1 VITTPEVPSI
11 LVGLG
16 PFGARVVERV
26 LRERG
31 AAKDDEALL
40 ASIVIPSGI
49 VAGEVADRVLACAR
63 ELLAHRRMVVARDRR
78 SAEGLTRLHVFVI
91 ANLGEPE
98 AGVALGDV
106 LGGIEQRLLG
116 KLGPIFEGF
125 RTGTERNLVVLPL
138 CAMPHPAASEHGEE
152 LVRLVRSISARI
164 ARTPARQRAVPQLFL
179 IEDVAEFSVLGAGEL
194 EQCVRNF
201 LTLLLYS
208 LSAVDRVAALL
219 YGETPE
225 EPLATFVCAAAELP
239 REALGVYARDMV
251 ALEVVDAVIE
261 RTSAA
266 SQDVDLGS
274 GLRDAD
280 ALEEVELAAF
290 DVPRDADRDVLELLS
305 RYAPSV
311 SRDPEPT
318 WWERSETIRERYG
331 PDPRDASLIE
341 PQPPPEPPVGWSLAR
356 MREIESTWRL
366 LQRRRFDDLIAG
378 ERERIAA
385 DRDRTLSR
393 IHAKVDDALFA
404 DPSPEAFAKASTLV
418 RRMERAVALRLEDA
432 LRDRDA
438 ALPVEPPSFEAFRTA
453 HAAFLDSARAR
464 PDLGQMVLWGLLFVA
479 AVTVLSPIAL
489 RALADAL
496 FVDRTAWYEPLL
508 RDHGWLTALVV
519 STLGAGLFLGAR
531 YRRAHLALR
540 TAFHAMYDA
549 LERTVT
555 ATRDSVLEYFAT
567 RLRLAREVARVEAL
581 LAVRSAVLGDIERL
595 TLVDRAARKARSRL
609 LEALREI
616 GVERDERGRVSTA
629 RLFGR
634 GLSGRS
640 LSGPSPSGGG
650 DEALIESLLPPES
663 PVFLQSYIPPESRD
677 ARVRDVL
684 FTMAR
689 DDDYKRRWREEVPF
703 SSVESLRRAA
713 LPHAEPAAQ
722 WDPLEMPESAQ
733 ATARALAAFARRQ
746 ARSLHVA
753 LNVSGHEVRD
763 PTGTSSVL
771 EGVLIV
777 PPRAYDEVRRLLAEE
792 GAAGRARIP
801 VHRGVDPDRAFY
813 VLSVGD
819 IHDDAVASLALT
831 EAPLRFE
838 VEDEE
843 RAS

>member
-31 AAKDDEALL
+31 ADAAPGGAGQEGDDEALL
-40 ASIVIPSGI
+40 ASVVVPTGI
-49 VAGEVADRVLACAR
+49 AASAIADRVLGAAR
-63 ELLAHRRMVVARDRR
+63 ELLSHRRMVVARDRR
-78 SAEGLTRLHVFVI
+78 SAEGLTRLHVFVV
-91 ANLGEPE
+91 ANFGDGEAGAALGETLS
-98 AGVALGDV
+98 A
-106 LGGIEQRLLG
+106 IERRLLG
-116 KLGPIFEGF
+116 QLGPIFEGF

-138 CAMPHPAASEHGEE
+138 CAMPHPAASEEGPE
-152 LVRLVRSISARI
+152 LVGRVRALSARI
-164 ARTPARQRAVPQLFL
+164 AGTPARQRAVPQLFL

-194 EQCVRNF
+194 EQCMRNF

-208 LSAVDRVAALL
+208 LSAVERVSALL
-219 YGETPE
+219 YGEAPD
-225 EPLATFVCAAAELP
+225 EPLATFVCAVSELP
-239 REALGVYARDMV
+239 REALAVYARDTV
-251 ALEVVDAVIE
+251 ALEVIDAVLE

-280 ALEEVELAAF
+280 ALEKVELAAF

-311 SRDPEPT
+311 SRDPEPA
-318 WWERSETIRERYG
+318 WWEPSESIRERYG
-331 PDPRDASLIE
+331 PDPCDASLVK
-341 PQPPPEPPVGWSLAR
+341 PQPAPEPPVGWSLAR

-366 LQRRRFDDLIAG
+366 LQRRRFDDLISG

-385 DRDRTLSR
+385 ERDSTLRSIQR
-393 IHAKVDDALFA
+393 KVDDALFA
-404 DPSPEAFAKASTLV
+404 DPSPEAFAKATTLV
-418 RRMERAVALRLEDA
+418 RRMERAVSLRLEDA
-432 LRDRDA
+432 IRDRDA
-438 ALPVEPPSFEAFRTA
+438 ALPVEPPSFEAFRDA
-453 HAAFLDSARAR
+453 HAAFMDSARRR
-464 PDLGQMVLWGLLFVA
+464 PDLGRMVLWGLAFVA
-479 AVTVLSPIAL
+479 AVTVLAPIAL

-496 FVDRTAWYEPLL
+496 GVGPEEWYEPLL
-508 RDHGWLTALVV
+508 RDRAALTAAIV
-519 STLGAGLFLGAR
+519 SALGAGGFLGLR
-531 YRRAHLALR
+531 YRRAHLELR
-540 TAFHAMYDA
+540 AAFHAMYDA

-555 ATRDSVLEYFAT
+555 NTRDSVLEYFAT

-609 LEALREI
+609 LESLRDV
-616 GVERDERGRVSTA
+616 GVERDARGRVSTA

-634 GLSGRS
+634 G
-640 LSGPSPSGGG
+640 
-650 DEALIESLLPPES
+650 DEALIESLLPPET
-663 PVFLQSYIPPESRD
+663 PFFLESYIPPEMRD
-677 ARVRDVL
+677 GRVRDVL

-703 SSVESLRRAA
+703 TSVESLRRAA
-713 LPHAEPAAQ
+713 WPHAEPAAQ
-722 WDPLEMPESAQ
+722 WDPLEMPESAA

-763 PTGTSSVL
+763 PTGTNSVL
-771 EGVLIV
+771 EGALVV
-777 PPRAYDEVRRLLAEE
+777 PPRAFDEVRRLLAEE

-801 VHRGVDPDRAFY
+801 VQRGHDPDRAFY
-813 VLSVGD
+813 VLSVSD
-819 IHDDAVASLALT
+819 IHDDAVASLALP

-838 VEDEE
+838 VEEE
-843 RAS
+843 PA